1 MEDTEHAQQEWV
13 GSALLSLGIFS
24 KDHPL
29 RWKRMDSTPEE
40 KSSVRP
46 TYVVFLLDGAEGV
59 NCPLIPTLSIWSWWT
74 AAGLCSG
81 QSDAELLGLCQ

>member
-46 TYVVFLLDGAEGV
+46 TYVVFLLDGARGSELPSDSHSKYLVLVDSSGPV
-59 NCPLIPTLSIWSWWT
+59 QWT
-74 AAGLCSG
+74 K
-81 QSDAELLGLCQ
+81 